1 MLSTTFSGM
10 QATTTLVKTVGAFLA
25 EVLSFDAMM
34 VCEVARAFIRWQFWG
49 KVVPEIGKVVSG
61 RRTQVDVMSAI
72 HVICVSSALLNQ

>member
-1 MLSTTFSGM
+1 
-10 QATTTLVKTVGAFLA
+10 
-25 EVLSFDAMM
+25 MM